1 MSSFIK
7 CSGKWLALAVF
18 ILVAGFCYCCGQ
30 KEDEALLAQPDAA
43 VLLQEDAVRL
53 QEDVLMPQENEPV
66 LQKDAS
72 VPWESQEEPSALQQT
87 QTADAAGCY
96 VHVCGEVE
104 HPGVYELK
112 EGQRAYEAIEMAGGF
127 TQDAAE
133 SYLNLAEPVH
143 DGMKLEVPDRQDTER
158 LREQEPEGGPLSAS
172 LIDLNTATKEQLM
185 TLRGIGEA
193 RAEDI
198 IRYRQEH
205 GRFERIEDIMKVS
218 GIKTSAFEKI
228 KDDIT
233 VIP

>member
-1 MSSFIK
+1 MRSFIR
-7 CSGKWLALAVF
+7 CFGKWLALAVL

-30 KEDEALLAQPDAA
+30 KEDEVLLTQPDTAA
-43 VLLQEDAVRL
+43 ILQEGESV
-53 QEDVLMPQENEPV
+53 PQEI
-66 LQKDAS
+66 
-72 VPWESQEEPSALQQT
+72 QEESSVLQQT
-87 QTADAAGCY
+87 QAAEDASCY

-133 SYLNLAEPVH
+133 SYLNLAEPVW
-143 DGMKLEVPDRQDTER
+143 DGMKLEVPDREYAELQ
-158 LREQEPEGGPLSAS
+158 REQGQFGGISSAS
-172 LIDLNTATKEQLM
+172 RIDLNTATKEQLM

-205 GRFERIEDIMKVS
+205 GRFEKIEDIMKVS

-233 VIP
+233 VVP